1 MKPYLF
7 LLIIFIGC
15 SKEQIPERPLEPIS
29 MTQTRLVYNEKNQFV
44 KEHLVIHFHR
54 VDEPNIIQQYRNLS
68 AMDPFCSDWNDT
80 LVTKIGKV
88 CNDINHK
95 N

>member
-1 MKPYLF
+1 MKPYL
-7 LLIIFIGC
+7 LALIIFSC
-15 SKEQIPERPLEPIS
+15 SKSQIEKPIEPIS
-29 MTQTRLVYNEKNQFV
+29 MTQTRLMYNEKNQFV

-54 VDEPNIIQQYRNLS
+54 VDEPNIIRQYRNLP